1 MTAIASSQKCKAAL
15 FRNGRS
21 QAMRIP
27 KALELDCSEVL
38 IYQEG
43 ERLIVEPVHPK
54 GNLLAQLQG
63 LEDIAEPFPDIDRT
77 LPPLDDV
84 DL

>member
-1 MTAIASSQKCKAAL
+1 M

-27 KALELDCSEVL
+27 KALELDCAEVL

-43 ERLIVEPVHPK
+43 DRLIVEPVQPK
-54 GNLLAQLQG
+54 GNLLVQLQG
-63 LEDIAEPFPDIDRT
+63 LQAIAEPFPDIDT
-77 LPPLDDV
+77 SLPPLDEV
-84 DL
+84 EI